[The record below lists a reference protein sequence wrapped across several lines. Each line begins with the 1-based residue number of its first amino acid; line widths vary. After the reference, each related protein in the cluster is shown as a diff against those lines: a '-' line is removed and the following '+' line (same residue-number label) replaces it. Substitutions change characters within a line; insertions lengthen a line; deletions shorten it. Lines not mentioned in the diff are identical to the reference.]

1 LTTTNKTVTDVTKA
15 KDTSIMVTFNENLD
29 GTSVQTADFEVD
41 GVAPIS
47 AEWFSGAKANVFLT
61 VAALAADARP
71 KVELVGNVQDVA
83 GNAQTTGKVAN
94 AADGIAPTLTV
105 TLTGTGSGSIRPV
118 TKDKLTINITANE
131 DVGQPVVTVRK
142 VNNET
147 LTYQSQLGA
156 TTTPIAVLTAA
167 RTYKAESTITTAGL
181 YSVYVTAADA
191 TAQNTGT
198 KGLNGSAALSIKSDS
213 KGLLFEVDT
222 AIAAPTIG
230 PATTDDADPFITIA
244 FTAEGTEY
252 SSASSAAADFD
263 SADTVTITSASL
275 NGVDITPLATSDNKS
290 FLHKATGL
298 AVGDHKVKVKAKDLA
313 GKEKEFTGT
322 VKVTARSDFK
332 LPLNPGWNLVSI
344 PGEPSD
350 AAIDSVIPADHP
362 VSTVLT
368 YDPASPGGWL
378 TAVRGGDG
386 KFAGTLTTISS
397 TRAYWVLTNSFEPIK
412 VAIPRL
418 ASGAAVLPPTVPI
431 VIGWNFVPVLDVTG
445 DKKAGSSATTTVYAA
460 GVSVS
465 RVWTFDTVN
474 NKWVDVTST
483 TMAVGS
489 GYWVYA
495 TKAGT
500 LIP

>member
-1 LTTTNKTVTDVTKA
+1 
-15 KDTSIMVTFNENLD
+15 M
-29 GTSVQTADFEVD
+29 
-41 GVAPIS
+41 
-47 AEWFSGAKANVFLT
+47 
-61 VAALAADARP
+61 
-71 KVELVGNVQDVA
+71 
-83 GNAQTTGKVAN
+83 
-94 AADGIAPTLTV
+94 
-105 TLTGTGSGSIRPV
+105 
-118 TKDKLTINITANE
+118 
-131 DVGQPVVTVRK
+131 
-142 VNNET
+142 
-147 LTYQSQLGA
+147 
-156 TTTPIAVLTAA
+156 
-167 RTYKAESTITTAGL
+167 
-181 YSVYVTAADA
+181 
-191 TAQNTGT
+191 
-198 KGLNGSAALSIKSDS
+198 
-213 KGLLFEVDT
+213 
-222 AIAAPTIG
+222 
-230 PATTDDADPFITIA
+230 
-244 FTAEGTEY
+244 
-252 SSASSAAADFD
+252 
-263 SADTVTITSASL
+263 
-275 NGVDITPLATSDNKS
+275 
-290 FLHKATGL
+290 
-298 AVGDHKVKVKAKDLA
+298 DLA

-350 AAIDSVIPADHP
+350 SAIDSVIPAAHP

-386 KFAGTLTTISS
+386 KFAGTLTTISAG
-397 TRAYWVLTNSFEPIK
+397 RAYWVLTNSFEAVK

-418 ASGAAVLPPTVPI
+418 ASGAALLPPTVPI
-431 VIGWNFVPVLDVTG
+431 VVGWNFVPVLDVTG
-445 DKKAGSSATTTVYAA
+445 DMKAGATASTTVYSA